1 MIKDQQFLGGMK
13 TMQDIEVEVLSSKN
27 GEKIEARSKQKNLEE
42 ICDIILNMDQ
52 KIRFVQIAVRDKT
65 FTKINPELASTLTPE
80 ETEEYI
86 DDSLLRWETRKKLAP
101 KLGEPIYG
109 IVEYKNGKRITI
121 PVKYGG
127 LIGITL
133 DPAGFH
139 EVIIK
144 KISEIKDMI
153 NRNL

>member
-1 MIKDQQFLGGMK
+1 MVIP
-13 TMQDIEVEVLSSKN
+13 T
-27 GEKIEARSKQKNLEE
+27 ARPKPKNLEE
-42 ICDIILNMDQ
+42 ICEIILNIDPQ
-52 KIRFVQIAVRDKT
+52 IRFVQIAVRDKT
-65 FTKINPELASTLTPE
+65 FTKINPELASNLTPE

-86 DDSLLRWETRKKLAP
+86 DDSLLRWETRKKLSP
-101 KLGEPIYG
+101 KLGEAIYG

-121 PVKYGG
+121 PVKNGG
-127 LIGITL
+127 LIGVTL

-144 KISEIKDMI
+144 EIIEIKDMI

>member
-1 MIKDQQFLGGMK
+1 MK
-13 TMQDIEVEVLSSKN
+13 TMQDIEVKILSSKN
-27 GEKIEARSKQKNLEE
+27 GEKIEAMPKQKNLEE
-42 ICDIILNMDQ
+42 ICNIILNMDQ
-52 KIRFVQIAVRDKT
+52 KIRFVQIAVRNKT
-65 FTKINPELASTLTPE
+65 FTKINSELASNLTPK

-109 IVEYKNGKRITI
+109 MVEYKDGKRITI

-127 LIGITL
+127 LIGVSL
-133 DPAGFH
+133 DPSGFH

-144 KISEIKDMI
+144 KIIEIKDLI

>member
-1 MIKDQQFLGGMK
+1 
-13 TMQDIEVEVLSSKN
+13 MQDIEVEVLSSKN
-27 GEKIEARSKQKNLEE
+27 GEKIEARPKQKNLEE

-65 FTKINPELASTLTPE
+65 FTKINPELASNLTPE

-127 LIGITL
+127 LIGVTL

-144 KISEIKDMI
+144 KIIEIKDMI

>member
-1 MIKDQQFLGGMK
+1 MVIP
-13 TMQDIEVEVLSSKN
+13 T
-27 GEKIEARSKQKNLEE
+27 ARPKPKNLEE
-42 ICDIILNMDQ
+42 ICEIILNIDPQ
-52 KIRFVQIAVRDKT
+52 IRFVQIAVRDKT
-65 FTKINPELASTLTPE
+65 FTKINPELASNLTPK

-109 IVEYKNGKRITI
+109 IVEYQNGKRITI
-121 PVKYGG
+121 PVKNGG
-127 LIGITL
+127 LIGVTL

-144 KISEIKDMI
+144 KIIEIKDMI

>member
-1 MIKDQQFLGGMK
+1 MK
-13 TMQDIEVEVLSSKN
+13 VLSSKN
-27 GEKIEARSKQKNLEE
+27 EEKIEAGPKQKNLEE
-42 ICDIILNMDQ
+42 ICNIILNMDQ
-52 KIRFVQIAVRDKT
+52 KIRFVQIAFKNKT
-65 FTKINPELASTLTPE
+65 FTKINPGLASNLTPE

-101 KLGEPIYG
+101 KLGEAIYG
-109 IVEYKNGKRITI
+109 LVEYKNGKRITV
-121 PVKYGG
+121 PVKNDG
-127 LIGITL
+127 LIGVTL

-144 KISEIKDMI
+144 KIIEIKDMI

>member
-1 MIKDQQFLGGMK
+1 
-13 TMQDIEVEVLSSKN
+13 VEVLSSKN
-27 GEKIEARSKQKNLEE
+27 GEKIEARPKQKNLEE

-109 IVEYKNGKRITI
+109 MVEYKNGKRITI

-127 LIGITL
+127 LIGVTL

-144 KISEIKDMI
+144 KIIEIKDMI

>member
-13 TMQDIEVEVLSSKN
+13 TMQDIGVEVLSSKN
-27 GEKIEARSKQKNLEE
+27 GEKIEVRPKQKNLEE

-101 KLGEPIYG
+101 KLGEPVYG
-109 IVEYKNGKRITI
+109 MVEYKNGKRITI

-127 LIGITL
+127 LIGVTL

-144 KISEIKDMI
+144 EIIKIKDMI